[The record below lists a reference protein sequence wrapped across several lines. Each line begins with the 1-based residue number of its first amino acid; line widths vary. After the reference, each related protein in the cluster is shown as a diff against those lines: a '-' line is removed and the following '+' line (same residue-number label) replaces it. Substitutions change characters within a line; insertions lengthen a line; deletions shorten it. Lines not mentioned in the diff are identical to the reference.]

1 MRNVGAAWLG
11 SSDSASQTV
20 FKPLTNHGRAQ
31 LGLEN
36 PPLSSC
42 ACVLVDFMHLLA
54 VSQRLQNLSIVAG
67 TGNYRFPYGHAHNVA
82 APFTQSKR
90 LEKEREGGGGGWM
103 EREGGV
109 GGKEI
114 EREREGGGGGGGI
127 ERERER
133 EGDGGRMRRRG
144 ERGRRRE
151 REGGRESLHNPSH
164 LRSDYAF
171 SAINT
176 DDTDQSRDGVEGDP
190 QRTQETETISRDH
203 LRGWFTD
210 TLE

>member
-36 PPLSSC
+36 PPLSSS

-90 LEKEREGGGGGWM
+90 
-103 EREGGV
+103 
-109 GGKEI
+109 
-114 EREREGGGGGGGI
+114 
-127 ERERER
+127 
-133 EGDGGRMRRRG
+133 RG
-144 ERGRRRE
+144 RRE
-151 REGGRESLHNPSH
+151 REVVGGGWRGRSRILKYLEMNIHIQKVRETKEQ
-164 LRSDYAF
+164 RM
-171 SAINT
+171 
-176 DDTDQSRDGVEGDP
+176 RGVAKEVGKK
-190 QRTQETETISRDH
+190 
-203 LRGWFTD
+203 
-210 TLE
+210 